1 MARYAA
7 QEDGSIAY
15 ADADDITVVEPIT
28 KPVQTAGGYTRH
40 EPDHEL
46 AALMAAAPDLLAAL
60 EDLLDQYQPGSP
72 DLYLPSQAKK
82 WQQAREAIARATNP
96 DYVQNSI
103 GQTRDRIIDPLLELI
118 EEAEADLQPGDRVI
132 CDGREYTLK
141 EKNPDNTAEWLAKRP
156 QAMGFYVLHNCSCRL
171 IERPQKTTA
180 EIRAAEHRVLEAA
193 AAEAEAELWP

>member
-1 MARYAA
+1 MLRPNALTA

-15 ADADDITVVEPIT
+15 TDADDITVVEPIT

-60 EDLLDQYQPGSP
+60 QDMLASADAGDMDSLANASD
-72 DLYLPSQAKK
+72 A
-82 WQQAREAIARATNP
+82 AREAIARATNP

-118 EEAEADLQPGDRVI
+118 EEAEAAGGAIAYRTN
-132 CDGREYTLK
+132 YTDPFLV
-141 EKNPDNTAEWLAKRP
+141 NL
-156 QAMGFYVLHNCSCRL
+156 
-171 IERPQKTTA
+171 
-180 EIRAAEHRVLEAA
+180 
-193 AAEAEAELWP
+193 